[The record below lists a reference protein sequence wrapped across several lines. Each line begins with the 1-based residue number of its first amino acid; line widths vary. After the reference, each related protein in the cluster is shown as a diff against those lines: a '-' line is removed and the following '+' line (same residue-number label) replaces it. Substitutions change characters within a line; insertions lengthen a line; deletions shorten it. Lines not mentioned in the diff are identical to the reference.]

1 VAPNR
6 IAGNVLSDDFL
17 GAVISNGPVAYILH
31 KKWVGF
37 AIPATPTKLRH
48 FAIFV
53 NVDKKVV
60 SHFNLLASEF
70 NQ

>member
-1 VAPNR
+1 MTPNR
-6 IAGNVLSDDFL
+6 ITGNVLSDDFF
-17 GAVISNGPVAYILH
+17 GPVISNGPVAYILH
-31 KKWVGF
+31 KKWMSL

-60 SHFNLLASEF
+60 DHFCLVASEI